1 MRLRTYRTRLFEAFS
16 PRHQTV
22 HALEV
27 LAGTGAVELDANPK
41 VNASLEVK
49 AIVDAIQEFDRLA
62 APYRQYLPAHERR
75 PQALEEKLDQ
85 VSQRAIDTLR
95 RWIAEIESSLERLRE
110 LETECDSLRLLQEY
124 LGSLGEAHEDL
135 SLLTH
140 EQGMLYKG
148 LYACP
153 HEQPLE
159 GELKHVFKEV
169 KTGLRHRFLI
179 LVGLPESAPEIESAV
194 RDGTCYRIDLPEWL
208 APKIEDWPSQIDS
221 RVEVVQ
227 HDIVLLRETVESMK
241 HDQPLRESLGD
252 VDLLRWYTQQAAALT
267 MDEKYCYITGWT
279 SYSEPTQLEA
289 ELRQAGI
296 DGFVRF
302 LNVPSARSAPTRTL
316 DTWWARPFQ
325 SLISLYGTPEEDEVD
340 PSAVL
345 VFVVPLL
352 FGYMFPDVGHGLLL
366 VVLSAALYR
375 RWPEGRFLIPCG
387 VSAML
392 FGLVFGDVFGFDNLI
407 RPLWLKPLEHPMAV
421 LIAPMVLGVGLI
433 FLGLVF
439 SGIESHWR
447 GMRWHWVLVDAAL
460 IVLYLGG
467 LAALFHPYGRYA
479 AGAALAWYVAGSLII
494 DRRQPLRAL
503 GRSIGRLLESVF
515 QLTINTISFLRV
527 GAFALAHAALSS
539 AALLIAGAT
548 SSRVSY
554 WIVLILVQALVVT
567 LETLVVFVQTT
578 RLVFFEFFIRFLRA
592 EGRVF
597 KPLLP
602 PHKHD
607 QTPSP

>member
-22 HALEV
+22 HALEA
-27 LAGTGAVELDANPK
+27 LAGTGAVELDAHPK
-41 VNASLEVK
+41 VNAGLEVK
-49 AIVDAIQEFDRLA
+49 NIVDAIQEFDRLA
-62 APYRQYLPAHERR
+62 APYREYLPAHERR
-75 PQALEEKLDQ
+75 PQALEEKPDR
-85 VSQRAIDTLR
+85 VAQRAADVLR
-95 RWIAEIESSLERLRE
+95 RWIAEIESSLARLHE
-110 LETECDSLRLLQEY
+110 LEAERDSLQLLREY
-124 LGSLGEAHEDL
+124 LGSLGEAHQDL

-140 EQGMLYKG
+140 AQGMLYKG

-169 KTGLRHRFLI
+169 LTGLRHRFLI

-194 RDGTCYRIDLPEWL
+194 RAGTCYRVDLPEWL
-208 APKIEDWPSQIDS
+208 SPKINEWPAQIDS
-221 RVEVVQ
+221 RLEVVQ
-227 HDIVLLRETVESMK
+227 HDITPLRETVESMK

-252 VDLLRWYTQQAAALT
+252 VDLLRWYTQQAASLT

-279 SYSEPTQLEA
+279 SYGEPAQLEDQ
-289 ELRQAGI
+289 LRRAGV

-302 LNVPSARSAPTRTL
+302 LNAPPARSVPTRTL

-325 SLISLYGTPEEDEVD
+325 PLLGMYGTPEEDEVD
-340 PSAVL
+340 PSLVL
-345 VFVVPLL
+345 AFVVPLL

-366 VVLSAALYR
+366 VVLSAALYQ

-387 VSAML
+387 ISAMF

-407 RPLWLKPLEHPMAV
+407 RPLWLKPLEHPMTV
-421 LIAPMVLGVGLI
+421 LLAPMALGVGLI
-433 FLGLVF
+433 LLGLVF

-447 GMRWHWVLVDAAL
+447 GMRWNWVLVDAAL

-467 LAALFHPYGRYA
+467 LAALFHPWGRYA
-479 AGAALAWYVAGSLII
+479 AGAALVWYVAGSLIL
-494 DRRQPLRAL
+494 DRRKPLRAL
-503 GRSIGRLLESVF
+503 GRSIGRLLEIVF
-515 QLTINTISFLRV
+515 QFVVNTISFLRV

-539 AALLIAGAT
+539 AVLLVAGAMPN
-548 SSRVSY
+548 RASY
-554 WIVLILVQALVVT
+554 WIALILVQALVVT

-602 PHKHD
+602 PRKPE
-607 QTPSP
+607 QTTSP